1 MKTISVKKQLPPLLL
16 FSLLAIGSIP
26 ARAQIK
32 LKPLPV
38 TLVVVPPVNWKFN
51 APQGDVIQ
59 SLVPAG
65 FQGHIEAPKGL
76 ERDQQSSEIYE
87 INVFAFAA
95 DPQLTAA
102 QEIGAA
108 FDTVYPKGLVA
119 HSKISE
125 VKRDNEDFVA
135 NRTIE
140 VPYGNSSVT
149 TLLHARVGKKTVVVI
164 EAVVHGHAE
173 NNPGVVKIN
182 KVIPEITYS
191 LRDN

>member
-1 MKTISVKKQLPPLLL
+1 MAEI
-16 FSLLAIGSIP
+16 
-26 ARAQIK
+26 R

-38 TLVVVPPVNWKFN
+38 SLNVVPPVTWKFSV
-51 APQGDVIQ
+51 PQGQAIQ

-65 FQGHIEAPKGL
+65 FQGHIEAPKDF
-76 ERDQQSSEIYE
+76 ERENQNSEIYE
-87 INVFAFAA
+87 INVFAFSA
-95 DPQLTAA
+95 DSRLTAS

-108 FDTVYPKGLVA
+108 FDAVYPKGLVA

-135 NRTIE
+135 DRTIE
-140 VPYGNSSVT
+140 VPYGNSAVA

-164 EAVVHGHAE
+164 EAVVHGRAE
-173 NNPGVVKIN
+173 SNPSLLKIT
-182 KVIPEITYS
+182 KMIPEITYS